1 MLSRS
6 SMSRRGQESNLS
18 SRDPTRTISYLYRG
32 NSQVLRWKLKFSQ
45 ACIKWPRNLS
55 LEEVNRFSGSVFFIA
70 FFKFSIKI

>member
-45 ACIKWPRNLS
+45 ACIKWPKN
-55 LEEVNRFSGSVFFIA
+55 
-70 FFKFSIKI
+70 